1 MRRLAGLMLLA
12 LSASAADLTEQY
24 RDTANRLIDAA
35 LVDRE
40 GYDRLAYLCYR
51 IGHRLSGSVGLEKAV
66 AWSAEE
72 MKRAGL
78 SNVRMIPVKVP
89 HWERGV
95 ESARMLAPRDLPLH
109 MLGLG
114 MSVGTPPGGV
124 AAEVVVVST
133 FEELEALGREK
144 IEGKIVL

>member
-1 MRRLAGLMLLA
+1 MLRFVCLCLLA
-12 LSASAADLTEQY
+12 ASGFAADLNEQY
-24 RDTANRLIDAA
+24 RATADRLIDAA
-35 LVDRE
+35 LADRE

-51 IGHRLSGSVGLEKAV
+51 IGHRLSGSAGLEKAV

-78 SNVRMIPVKVP
+78 SNVRTIPVKVP

-95 ESARMLAPRDLPLH
+95 ESARMLAPKDQPLH

-114 MSVGTPPGGV
+114 MSIGTPPGGI
-124 AAEVVVVST
+124 AAEVVVVSN
-133 FEELEALGREK
+133 F
-144 IEGKIVL
+144 